1 MKWIFNYIV
10 LAIISVLSLGLTN
23 VQPVKFSGKVKLI
36 KKTISPHCGVIAWA
50 SKQKFEVIGGDI
62 PRGTDNIIFIKIRC
76 PEFLGK
82 DFFKENR
89 IYNVELSK
97 VLTSPFNYTVL
108 DENIKDQFPE
118 YWSESI
124 TISETQ

>member
-1 MKWIFNYIV
+1 MKWTFNYIIFV
-10 LAIISVLSLGLTN
+10 IISVLSLGLTN
-23 VQPVKFSGKVKLI
+23 GKPEKFSGKVKLI
-36 KKTISPHCGVIAWA
+36 KKSLSPHCGVIAWA

-76 PEFLGK
+76 PEGLGK

-89 IYNVELSK
+89 IYKVELSK
-97 VLTSPFNYTVL
+97 NLTSPFNYTIL
-108 DENIKDQFPE
+108 DENTKDQFPE

-124 TISETQ
+124 SISETQ